1 MFTFADIM
9 NSIINNQKSST
20 SMKKLFALLVVA
32 GMVFASCGGSQ
43 TEATVNEDATQ
54 EETVQQEEATQEEA
68 VQMPEEEVA
77 EEAPATEEAPAE

>member
-1 MFTFADIM
+1 M

-32 GMVFASCGGSQ
+32 GMVFASCGGTQ
-43 TEATVNEDATQ
+43 TQENVEADATAPEQ
-54 EETVQQEEATQEEA
+54 IEEQQVVEEQPAAE
-68 VQMPEEEVA
+68 MPETA